1 MTSPPIAARRP
12 SSCSASAAQRR
23 RAGRTSTWSARP
35 RPSRVEVRVAGNG
48 AGQSGTLRVT
58 WVRSTI
64 GHKAGAGHDPG
75 LGPASAQPD
84 HRDRR
89 HAREPRHDPP
99 RRIPAQGAGAGGGE
113 GRRGRVKLH
122 DLQPPSGAHKP
133 ARRVGRGHGSGR
145 GKTAGRGTK
154 GQKSRAG
161 SSIPAWFE
169 GGQTPLHVRTPKLHG
184 FKNRFRV
191 EYAGL
196 NLGRLSDVAA
206 GTLVTPD
213 VLRHDGLLRRSKT
226 RVLPVKILGGGD
238 APKGV
243 TIHAHAF
250 TRSALEKLQ
259 AAGSTAQRI
268 SWPDGAPIDEAAEA
282 KETAAAEAEA
292 EAKAEQR
299 VAKAEAKAEAKS
311 QAGGGHCRRGRRR
324 GARCRRSRLRDHG
337 RGIGSEAGRSRARD
351 RRKRGR
357 VLGDRLPGHRL
368 PRAGHPAQD
377 PLHARDPV
385 HLQGPDQ
392 RASGRRRP
400 GTPVAALRVE
410 SAARPARPL
419 LRWRTGDGLDHRHG
433 REPLHQRQ
441 HHHAADG

>member
-1 MTSPPIAARRP
+1 M
-12 SSCSASAAQRR
+12 
-23 RAGRTSTWSARP
+23 
-35 RPSRVEVRVAGNG
+35 
-48 AGQSGTLRVT
+48 
-58 WVRSTI
+58 
-64 GHKAGAGHDPG
+64 
-75 LGPASAQPD
+75 
-84 HRDRR
+84 
-89 HAREPRHDPP
+89 
-99 RRIPAQGAGAGGGE
+99 
-113 GRRGRVKLH
+113 KLH
-122 DLQPPSGAHKP
+122 DLQPPSGAHRP

-213 VLRHDGLLRRSKT
+213 VLRHDGLLRRAKT

-282 KETAAAEAEA
+282 KEAAAAEAEA

-299 VAKAEAKAEAKS
+299 VARAEAKAEAKA
-311 QAGGGHCRRGRRR
+311 QAGEGT
-324 GARCRRSRLRDHG
+324 AA
-337 RGIGSEAGRSRARD
+337 SEDADEA
-351 RRKRGR
+351 
-357 VLGDRLPGHRL
+357 P
-368 PRAGHPAQD
+368 PAAE
-377 PLHARDPV
+377 PAK
-385 HLQGPDQ
+385 GE
-392 RASGRRRP
+392 A
-400 GTPVAALRVE
+400 
-410 SAARPARPL
+410 SAAATEDSDETSAPATEDSDETSAPA
-419 LRWRTGDGLDHRHG
+419 TGDSDEATNAGED
-433 REPLHQRQ
+433 ES
-441 HHHAADG
+441 